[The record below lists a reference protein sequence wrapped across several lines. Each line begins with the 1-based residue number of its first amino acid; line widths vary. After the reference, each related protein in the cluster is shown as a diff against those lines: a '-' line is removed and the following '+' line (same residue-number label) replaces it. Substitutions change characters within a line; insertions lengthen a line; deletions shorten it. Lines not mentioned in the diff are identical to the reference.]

1 MASRSLPVPSD
12 RDQQS
17 VQPSRSVRR
26 PRRRGFWAVV
36 LAALLA
42 MTTAIPMAVAGSPG
56 GGIIESTLPGIAP
69 TTPQE
74 IGDGSTADLLYAD
87 VTEGL
92 SGHSAGGQ
100 PERHG

>member
-1 MASRSLPVPSD
+1 M
-12 RDQQS
+12 
-17 VQPSRSVRR
+17 
-26 PRRRGFWAVV
+26 

-42 MTTAIPMAVAGSPG
+42 MTTAIPMAVAGAPG

-92 SGHSAGGQ
+92 SQVDSARGE
-100 PERHG
+100 PERHGRADLSRSSCPRAAA